1 MQTPSLYVPALPID
15 PEKLLERFVRY
26 ASIGTPSDRHRADT
40 QTPSTECQWTL
51 IRLLEQELRH
61 MGVPSVE
68 VTEHGFLIARIPPA
82 HAEGKKVAAGKETG
96 SPILGQMA
104 LSTDTQV
111 PVVAFIA
118 HVDTASDVPGDPV
131 RPVVHRNYDGKR
143 IELSPGI
150 ELDPANQ
157 ERLTHYKGDTLIT
170 SDGTTLL
177 GADDK
182 AGVAALVTA
191 LEYLVQHPEMEHGG
205 VEVIFTPDEETG
217 KGMERFPLDRVQAKV
232 AYTLDGDGEGT
243 VEYECFNA
251 YRVIVQCK
259 GVGAHL
265 GYARGKLVNAVSM
278 AASFVSFL
286 PRSESP
292 EATDGR
298 FGYYCPLEI
307 KGNVTEAT
315 VEIFLRDY
323 EMEEIQ
329 RRLQTLETIARAVEG
344 AFPGGKVTLKTEKQ
358 YLNMKDA
365 FARDPR
371 IIAYLDE
378 AIRATGMEPVHTSIR
393 GGTDGARLTE
403 LGIPTPNIFAGGS
416 NFHSLTEWV
425 PLSAMVRATE
435 VVIHLIR
442 KWAAG

>member
-1 MQTPSLYVPALPID
+1 MKTTSLYVPTLALD
-15 PEKLLERFVRY
+15 PEKILKRFLRY
-26 ASIGTPSDRHRADT
+26 ASIGTPSDRHLSET
-40 QTPSTECQWTL
+40 QTPSTESQWKL
-51 IRLLEQELRH
+51 IRLLEQEIMD

-68 VTEHGFLIARIPPA
+68 VTEHGFLIARIPPYISTLR
-82 HAEGKKVAAGKETG
+82 KKND
-96 SPILGQMA
+96 MA
-104 LSTDTQV
+104 V

-131 RPVVHRNYDGKR
+131 RPMIHRNYDGKR
-143 IELSPGI
+143 IVLSSGI
-150 ELDPANQ
+150 EIDPVNQ
-157 ERLTHYKGDTLIT
+157 PRLSQYIGDTIIT

-191 LEYLVQHPEMEHGG
+191 LEYLMQHPEVEHGG
-205 VEVIFTPDEETG
+205 LEFIFTPDEETG
-217 KGMERFPLDRVQAKV
+217 RGMERFPLDRVQAKV

-251 YRVIVQCK
+251 YRVVVQCK
-259 GVGAHL
+259 GVGTHL
-265 GYARGKLVNAVSM
+265 GYARGKLVNAVTM

-307 KGNVTEAT
+307 NGNITEAK

-323 EMEEIQ
+323 EMEEIK
-329 RRLQTLETIARAVEG
+329 RRLQTLESIAKAIEG
-344 AFPGGKVTLKTEKQ
+344 IFPGGKVTLISEKQ
-358 YLNMKDA
+358 YLNMRDA
-365 FARDPR
+365 FAQNPQ
-371 IIAYLDE
+371 IVQYLDE
-378 AIRATGMEPVHTSIR
+378 AIRATGIEPVHTSIR

-403 LGIPTPNIFAGGS
+403 LGIPTPNMFAGGS

-435 VVIHLIR
+435 VVIHLVQL
-442 KWAAG
+442 WAKG

>member
-1 MQTPSLYVPALPID
+1 
-15 PEKLLERFVRY
+15 
-26 ASIGTPSDRHRADT
+26 
-40 QTPSTECQWTL
+40 
-51 IRLLEQELRH
+51 LEQELID
-61 MGVPSVE
+61 MGVPVVE
-68 VTEHGFLIARIPPA
+68 VTEHGFLIARFPPNS
-82 HAEGKKVAAGKETG
+82 G
-96 SPILGQMA
+96 SPATRKDSMVPLKQEQKDLAM
-104 LSTDTQV
+104 

-131 RPVVHRNYDGKR
+131 RPLIHRNYDGGR
-143 IELSPGI
+143 IVLPSGI

-157 ERLTHYKGDTLIT
+157 ERLPHYTGDTIIT

-191 LEYLVQHPEMEHGG
+191 LEYLIQHPEVKHGG
-205 VEVIFTPDEETG
+205 LEFIFTPDEETG
-217 KGMERFPLDRVQAKV
+217 KGMERFPLDRVRATV

-251 YRVIVQCK
+251 YRVMVNCK

-307 KGNVTEAT
+307 EGNVSEAK

-323 EMEEIQ
+323 EMEEIN
-329 RRLQTLETIARAVEG
+329 RRLQTLESVARAVEG
-344 AFPGGKVTLKTEKQ
+344 IFPGGKVTLTSEKQ
-358 YLNMKDA
+358 YLNMRDA
-365 FARDPR
+365 FTQDPR
-371 IIAYLDE
+371 IVQYLDE
-378 AIRATGMEPVHTSIR
+378 AIRATGIEPVHTSIR

-403 LGIPTPNIFAGGS
+403 LGIPTPNVFAGGS

-435 VVIHLIR
+435 VVINLIQL
-442 KWAAG
+442 WARG

>member
-1 MQTPSLYVPALPID
+1 MHTSSFYIPTLPLD
-15 PEKLLERFVRY
+15 PEKILERFVRY

-40 QTPSTECQWTL
+40 HTPSTENQWKL
-51 IRLLEQELRH
+51 IRMLAEELVGL
-61 MGVPSVE
+61 GVPSVE
-68 VTEHGFLIARIPPA
+68 VTEHGFLIARLPP
-82 HAEGKKVAAGKETG
+82 HTG
-96 SPILGQMA
+96 ISNI
-104 LSTDTQV
+104 
-111 PVVAFIA
+111 AFIA

-131 RPVVHRNYDGKR
+131 RPLIHRNYDGGK
-143 IELSPGI
+143 IVLASGVELN
-150 ELDPANQ
+150 PATQ
-157 ERLTHYKGDTLIT
+157 PRLAQYKGDTLIT

-191 LEYLVQHPEMEHGG
+191 LEYLVQHPDLEHGS
-205 VEVIFTPDEETG
+205 VEFIFTPDEETG

-232 AYTLDGDGEGT
+232 AYTLDGEGEGT

-265 GYARGKLVNAVSM
+265 GYARGKLVNACSM

-307 KGNVTEAT
+307 EGNVTEAK

-323 EMEEIQ
+323 EMAEIK
-329 RRLQTLETIARAVEG
+329 RRIETLEAIARAVEG
-344 AFPGGKVTLKTEKQ
+344 MFPGGKVTVTTEKQ
-358 YLNMKDA
+358 YLNMRDA
-365 FARDPR
+365 FTQDPR
-371 IIAYLDE
+371 IVQFLDE
-378 AIRATGMEPVHTSIR
+378 AIRATGIEPVHASIR

-442 KWAAG
+442 LWAHEERDGM

>member
-1 MQTPSLYVPALPID
+1 METSSLFVPTLHLD
-15 PEKLLERFVRY
+15 PEKILERFLRY

-40 QTPSTECQWTL
+40 QTPSTESQWKL
-51 IRLLEQELRH
+51 IRLLEQELIGL
-61 MGVPSVE
+61 GVPTVE
-68 VTEHGFLIARIPPA
+68 VTEHGFLIARIPPTSGTFNRTA
-82 HAEGKKVAAGKETG
+82 SHSTPSNSSDLRKEG
-96 SPILGQMA
+96 SSL
-104 LSTDTQV
+104 

-131 RPVVHRNYDGKR
+131 RPVVHRNYDGGK
-143 IELSPGI
+143 IVLAPGI
-150 ELDPANQ
+150 ELDPENQ
-157 ERLTHYKGDTLIT
+157 ERLPRYRGDTIIT
-170 SDGTTLL
+170 SDGTSLL

-191 LEYLVQHPEMEHGG
+191 LEYLIQHPELEHGG
-205 VEVIFTPDEETG
+205 VECIFTPDEETG
-217 KGMERFPLDRVQAKV
+217 KGMERFPLDRVQARV

-251 YRVIVQCK
+251 YRVVVQCR

-278 AASFVSFL
+278 AATFVSFL

-307 KGNVTEAT
+307 EGNVSEAK

-323 EMEEIQ
+323 EMGEIQ
-329 RRLQTLETIARAVEG
+329 RRLQTLEAIARAVEG
-344 AFPGGKVTLKTEKQ
+344 IFPGGKVTLTPEKQ
-358 YLNMKDA
+358 YLNMRDA
-365 FARDPR
+365 FTQDPR
-371 IIAYLDE
+371 IIQYLND
-378 AIRATGMEPVHTSIR
+378 AIRATGIEPLHTSIR

-425 PLSAMVRATE
+425 PLSAMVRAAE
-435 VVIHLIR
+435 VVIHLVR
-442 KWAAG
+442 LWAHG

>member
-1 MQTPSLYVPALPID
+1 MLA
-15 PEKLLERFVRY
+15 E
-26 ASIGTPSDRHRADT
+26 
-40 QTPSTECQWTL
+40 
-51 IRLLEQELRH
+51 ELVGL
-61 MGVPSVE
+61 GVPSVE
-68 VTEHGFLIARIPPA
+68 VTEHGFLIARLPLN
-82 HAEGKKVAAGKETG
+82 AGI
-96 SPILGQMA
+96 SNI
-104 LSTDTQV
+104 
-111 PVVAFIA
+111 AFIA

-131 RPVVHRNYDGKR
+131 RPLIHRNYDGGK
-143 IELSPGI
+143 IVLASGVELN
-150 ELDPANQ
+150 PATQ
-157 ERLTHYKGDTLIT
+157 PRLAQYKGDTLIT

-191 LEYLVQHPEMEHGG
+191 LEYLVQHPDLEHGS
-205 VEVIFTPDEETG
+205 VEFIFTPDEETG

-232 AYTLDGDGEGT
+232 AYTLDGEGEGT

-251 YRVIVQCK
+251 FRVIVQCK

-265 GYARGKLVNAVSM
+265 GYARGKLVNACSM

-307 KGNVTEAT
+307 EGNVTEAK

-323 EMEEIQ
+323 EMAEIK
-329 RRLQTLETIARAVEG
+329 RRIETLEAIARAVEG
-344 AFPGGKVTLKTEKQ
+344 MFPGGKVTVTTEKQ
-358 YLNMKDA
+358 YLNMRDA
-365 FARDPR
+365 FTQDPR
-371 IIAYLDE
+371 IVQFLDE
-378 AIRATGMEPVHTSIR
+378 AIRATGIEPVHASIR

-442 KWAAG
+442 LWAHEERDGM

>member
-1 MQTPSLYVPALPID
+1 MHTSSLYVPTLPLD
-15 PEKLLERFVRY
+15 PEKILERFVRY

-40 QTPSTECQWTL
+40 HTPSTENQWKL
-51 IRLLEQELRH
+51 IRMLAEEL
-61 MGVPSVE
+61 MSLGVPSVE
-68 VTEHGFLIARIPPA
+68 VTEHGFLIARIPPN
-82 HAEGKKVAAGKETG
+82 TG
-96 SPILGQMA
+96 A
-104 LSTDTQV
+104 STL
-111 PVVAFIA
+111 AFIA

-131 RPVVHRNYDGKR
+131 RPLIHRNYHGGK
-143 IELSPGI
+143 IVLASGI
-150 ELDPANQ
+150 ELDPVSQ
-157 ERLTHYKGDTLIT
+157 QRLAQYKGDTLIT

-191 LEYLVQHPEMEHGG
+191 LEYLVQHPDLEHGT
-205 VEVIFTPDEETG
+205 VEFIFTPDEETG

-232 AYTLDGDGEGT
+232 AYTLDGEGEGT

-251 YRVIVQCK
+251 YRVVVQCK
-259 GVGAHL
+259 GVGVHL
-265 GYARGKLVNAVSM
+265 GYARGKLVNACSM
-278 AASFVSFL
+278 AANFVSFL

-307 KGNVTEAT
+307 QGNVTEAK

-323 EMEEIQ
+323 EMAEVK
-329 RRLQTLETIARAVEG
+329 RRIETLEAIARAVEG
-344 AFPGGKVTLKTEKQ
+344 IFPGGKVTVTPEKQ
-358 YLNMKDA
+358 YLNMRDA
-365 FARDPR
+365 FTQDPR
-371 IIAYLDE
+371 IVQFLDE
-378 AIRATGMEPVHTSIR
+378 AIRATGIEPVHASIR

-416 NFHSLTEWV
+416 NFHSLNEWV

-435 VVIHLIR
+435 VVIRLIR
-442 KWAAG
+442 LWAHEERGGI